1 MIRFLFFLVVTIM
14 PSYYAIGQLPNKFFV
29 DNLYVGADMDG
40 FIEKLPSDLH
50 TYYHSLGHGNLKI
63 DYIKKY
69 DDMSLCN
76 PPASEVYY
84 ISRKV
89 GKGYMAINSD
99 ISTFIE
105 NNNGYSLNK
114 IRYYINGRRVSGK
127 SEIEKLVH
135 LKKARSYHIEGLLG
149 TIYVIVRH

>member
-1 MIRFLFFLVVTIM
+1 MIRFIFALVVTIL
-14 PSYYAIGQLPNKFFV
+14 PSYYVMGQLPNKVFV
-29 DNLYVGADMDG
+29 DNLYVGAYVDD
-40 FIEKLPSDLH
+40 FINKLPSELH
-50 TYYHSLGHGNLKI
+50 TYYHSLGHGDIKI
-63 DYIKKY
+63 DYIKKN
-69 DDMSLCN
+69 DDTVLCN
-76 PPASEVYY
+76 PHASEVHYKT
-84 ISRKV
+84 RKV

-149 TIYVIVRH
+149 TIYVIVNL

>member
-1 MIRFLFFLVVTIM
+1 MIRFIFALVVTIL
-14 PSYYAIGQLPNKFFV
+14 PSYYVMGQLPNKVFV
-29 DNLYVGADMDG
+29 DNLYVGAYVDD
-40 FIEKLPSDLH
+40 FINKLPSELH
-50 TYYHSLGHGNLKI
+50 TYYHSLGHGDIKI
-63 DYIKKY
+63 DYIKKN
-69 DDMSLCN
+69 DDTVLCN
-76 PPASEVYY
+76 PHASEVHYKT
-84 ISRKV
+84 RKA

-114 IRYYINGRRVSGK
+114 IRYYINGRKVSRK

-149 TIYVIVRH
+149 TIYVIVNL

>member
-1 MIRFLFFLVVTIM
+1 MIRFFFVLVITII

-29 DNLYVGADMDG
+29 DNLYVGANMDG

-50 TYYHSLGHGNLKI
+50 AYYHSLSHGDLKI
-63 DYIKKY
+63 DYIKKN
-69 DDMSLCN
+69 DDIFSRN
-76 PPASEVYY
+76 PYASEVYY
-84 ISRKV
+84 ISQKV
-89 GKGYMAINSD
+89 GKAYMTINSD

-135 LKKARSYHIEGLLG
+135 LKKVQNYHIEGLLG
-149 TIYVIVRH
+149 TIYVIVKH

>member
-1 MIRFLFFLVVTIM
+1 MIRFIFFLVVTIM

-50 TYYHSLGHGNLKI
+50 TYYHSLGHGDIKI
-63 DYIKKY
+63 DYIKKN
-69 DDMSLCN
+69 DDTVLCN
-76 PPASEVYY
+76 PHASEVHYKT
-84 ISRKV
+84 RKA

-149 TIYVIVRH
+149 TIYVIVNL